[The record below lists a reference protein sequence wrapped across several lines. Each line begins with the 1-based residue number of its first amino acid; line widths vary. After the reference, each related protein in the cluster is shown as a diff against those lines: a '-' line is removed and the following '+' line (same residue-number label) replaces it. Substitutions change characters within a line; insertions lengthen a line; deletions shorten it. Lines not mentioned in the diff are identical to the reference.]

1 MIFAGFRKYAT
12 PQEVRYGKPISLG
25 PSDRVQR
32 PRGRLEG
39 IMDLRTVDRSM
50 RKAEGKSTWLA
61 DPFMFWGS
69 KRQKDPKGRY
79 LGYEMKRDE
88 TAF

>member
-12 PQEVRYGKPISLG
+12 PQELRYDKPISLG
-25 PSDRVQR
+25 PSGRVQR

-39 IMDLRTVDRSM
+39 IMDLRT
-50 RKAEGKSTWLA
+50 A